1 MAEKN
6 KVNIS
11 DLGQRRAAHAWKCV
25 EQGCNSEY
33 TNLAKSAPA
42 LIMSNGLMSTLAFYA
57 AKKKEHHSSLLRHI
71 IIWLDQR
78 FTDIQRADFNA
89 TMTFLHSSSSSDYR
103 HATEEALELLRWIRQ
118 FAPAVSGD
126 SQND

>member
-1 MAEKN
+1 MAEKSKGN
-6 KVNIS
+6 LS

-57 AKKKEHHSSLLRHI
+57 AKNKDHHSKLLRHI
-71 IIWLDQR
+71 IIWLGQR
-78 FTDIQRADFNA
+78 FPGIQRADFGA
-89 TMTFLHSSSSSDYR
+89 TINFLHSASSSDYR
-103 HATEEALELLRWIRQ
+103 SATEEALELLRWIRQ

-126 SQND
+126 IQND